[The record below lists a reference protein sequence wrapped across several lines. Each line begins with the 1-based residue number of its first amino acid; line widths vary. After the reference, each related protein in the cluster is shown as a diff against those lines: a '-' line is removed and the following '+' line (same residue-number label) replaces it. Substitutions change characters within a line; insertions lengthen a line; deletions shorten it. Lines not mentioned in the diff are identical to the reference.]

1 MIQHL
6 QNVDEYEKYVQQGN
20 VVVDFFATW
29 CGPCRM
35 MARVLEEIE
44 EEYKSI
50 VFLKVD
56 VDKFPQIAQRFGVM
70 SIPTFL
76 AYKDGKRINF
86 SINGERMEELVGG
99 LQEEGFKQVLNDT
112 FGL

>member
-6 QNVDEYEKYVQQGN
+6 QQLDEYEKFVAQGN

-35 MARVLEEIE
+35 MARILEEIE
-44 EEYKSI
+44 AEYPDI

-56 VDKFPQIAQRFGVM
+56 VDKFPQIAQRFGVL

-76 AYKDGKRINF
+76 VYKDGKRTSF
-86 SINGERMEELVGG
+86 QLNGAARPELVGG
-99 LQEEGFKQVLNDT
+99 LQEDDFKLLLNET